1 MPPVIEPRPE
11 SPRSGVEPLRR
22 KRVSPARPP
31 AWRRR
36 GVHLL
41 LGFVTLVLII
51 DALVGEKGLLE
62 SMRARRQYQEVARSL
77 DGLKREN
84 ARLRDEARRL
94 RQDPA
99 AIESL
104 AREEL
109 GLIRPGEIVFILKD
123 EKGQTLV
130 PSPSIPHR

>member
-1 MPPVIEPRPE
+1 MPTILEPKPDAR
-11 SPRSGVEPLRR
+11 RNAGVEPLRR
-22 KRVSPARPP
+22 QRVSPAPP
-31 AWRRR
+31 PGWRRR

-41 LGFVTLVLII
+41 LAFVTLVLVI

-62 SMRARRQYQEVARSL
+62 SMRARRQYQQLARSL
-77 DGLKREN
+77 DDLKREN

-94 RQDPA
+94 REDPT

-109 GLIRPGEIVFILKD
+109 GLIRPGEVVFILKD
-123 EKGQTLV
+123 EKK
-130 PSPSIPHR
+130 

>member
-1 MPPVIEPRPE
+1 MPPILEPKPDAR
-11 SPRSGVEPLRR
+11 RNAGVEPLRR
-22 KRVSPARPP
+22 KRVSPACQP

-41 LGFVTLVLII
+41 LAFVTLVLVI

-62 SMRARRQYQEVARSL
+62 SMRARRQYQQLARSL
-77 DGLKREN
+77 DDLKREN

-94 RQDPA
+94 REDPT

-109 GLIRPGEIVFILKD
+109 GLIRPGEVVFILKD
-123 EKGQTLV
+123 ETK
-130 PSPSIPHR
+130 

>member
-1 MPPVIEPRPE
+1 MPPILEPTSEAR
-11 SPRSGVEPLRR
+11 RTGGVAPLRR
-22 KRVSPARPP
+22 KRVPPAGPP
-31 AWRRR
+31 AWWRR

-41 LGFVTLVLII
+41 LVFVALVLVI

-62 SMRARRQYQEVARSL
+62 SMRARRHYQQLSASL
-77 DGLKREN
+77 DDLKREN

-94 RQDPA
+94 REDPA

-109 GLIRPGEIVFILKD
+109 GLIRPGEVVFILKD
-123 EKGQTLV
+123 EKK
-130 PSPSIPHR
+130 